1 MNLFLSSA
9 HTAPAQP
16 AHRVTSSSRPWHPAA
31 TYLPIA
37 LLLALLS
44 LVQLASPLAVN
55 AQATD
60 ASITGTVTDTQGA
73 ALPEVS
79 IAVRNTTTGVTR
91 TIVSNAS
98 GQYRLAALP
107 PGEYDLTA
115 QHEGFATTQVKGIE
129 LSVGLEFQRD
139 VALTVGGV
147 QQAVSVTAQQP
158 LIERSSS
165 EAGSDVITQV
175 QIDSLPIP
183 GRQPTQLALLLP
195 GTGTDST
202 RTQRPDA
209 NVGAGDVNVAST
221 NYLVDGLTN
230 MISGQGDPRDNIP
243 QAAVQE
249 FKVITSQAPA
259 EYGGRSGGV
268 VTLATKSGGN
278 QLHGEAFEFF
288 RDHYINRVDYY
299 TQAQHDSDTSLYP
312 IEPFSRNQF
321 GGAAGGPILKDRLH
335 YFGSFERLDD
345 KEYFTVAPG
354 GAGATPAVQA
364 DYAALQGS
372 FRNGSLQNSYFGRLD
387 WQIDPKHVLFLKF
400 FEQNPSIFYC
410 LGCAG
415 GNNAAFSSGDTSVR
429 GWTWAAGHTWL
440 ISPRVVNQLNVQ
452 VAQDWQSSLPSAFNT
467 PSQTLLNNASLAV
480 GLRPGNVGVLAGG
493 STTYSFPSLKWGF
506 YPGTQFHPFYQE
518 AVEALTYNT
527 GRHTFKFGGS
537 ILNQPRKTQAAAT
550 PLGSWTFAKDIY
562 FNPND
567 PNFNWA
573 SLSAAN
579 PTKWTT
585 TFPTIP
591 YTDYNVLYGFYA
603 QDEWKLRPSLTLNL
617 GVRYDLQTKVWRNSL
632 YQGLYPTPLPFVD
645 FKSRGD
651 HNNVAPRLGFAW
663 DPRNDGKTVVR
674 GGFGIV
680 YTANQ
685 NTSFGGEVTTTRQ
698 TSITVSSSTKNGVTT
713 YVPYPDPYNGKGYQ
727 SAIASTPPNIT
738 INANNISNPPV
749 YTSSLGIS
757 RQLVNNLA
765 LTIDG
770 LYTHITEMPITVNI
784 NSPVDPV
791 NAPKVLPLPA
801 WGQINQTQPIGTYG
815 YRALYVRL
823 DKRYSHRYQYTV
835 SYTLAKQN
843 DNYNNSTAIT
853 DYYHEYEDLGP
864 SAVDRRNNLV
874 LSGSALARY
883 GITVGGIYTV
893 RSSLPFSAQTGVDN
907 NADGA
912 ITDYVPGTL
921 KNQHSKAKLLAE
933 VNAWRAAQATPL
945 AALPLSQIQS
955 NFYNQFDARISKQFS
970 FTERYRLQL
979 IGQLFNVFGKDN
991 FGGVGVTQQTN
1002 ASATT
1007 FGEILSAYPRQQGEL
1022 AVRFLF

>member
-1 MNLFLSSA
+1 MQSNVSSTGSAIQYRAHPRGLSQRTFLSRM
-9 HTAPAQP
+9 H
-16 AHRVTSSSRPWHPAA
+16 
-31 TYLPIA
+31 IA
-37 LLLALLS
+37 LLLTLALTLC
-44 LVQLASPLAVN
+44 VASPITAH

-60 ASITGTVTDTQGA
+60 AVITGSVTDAQGA
-73 ALPEVS
+73 ALSNVTIS
-79 IAVRNTTTGVTR
+79 ARNTVTGATR
-91 TIVSNAS
+91 TELTSPN

-107 PGEYDLTA
+107 PGEYDLTV
-115 QHEGFATTQVKGIE
+115 QREGFAVNRIKGIT
-129 LSVGLEFQRD
+129 LSVGLEFQHD
-139 VALTVGGV
+139 VSLKIGGV
-147 QQAVSVTAQQP
+147 DQAISVSAEQP
-158 LIERSSS
+158 LIERSSN
-165 EAGSDVITQV
+165 EAGSAIISQS

-183 GRQPTQLALLLP
+183 GRQATQLALLLP

-249 FKVITSQAPA
+249 FKVIASQAPA

-278 QLHGEAFEFF
+278 AIHGEAFEFF
-288 RDHYINRVDYY
+288 RNHSINRVDYY
-299 TQAQHDSDTSLYP
+299 TQAQHNSNPNLYP

-321 GGAAGGPILKDRLH
+321 GGAAGGPIIKDRLH

-345 KEYFTVAPG
+345 REYFTVAPG
-354 GAGATPAVQA
+354 GAGATPVVQA
-364 DYAALQGS
+364 DYAGLQGS
-372 FRNGSLQNSYFGRLD
+372 FRNGSLQNSYFGRID
-387 WQIDPKHVLFLKF
+387 WQINPKHTLFLKF

-440 ISPRVVNQLNVQ
+440 ISPRLVNQLNVQ
-452 VAQDWQSSLPSAFNT
+452 VAQDWQSSLPSSFNT
-467 PSQTLLNNASLAV
+467 PSQTLLKNASLDAAF
-480 GLRPGNVGVLAGG
+480 RPANVGVLSGG

-518 AVEALTYNT
+518 AVEALTLSAN
-527 GRHTFKFGGS
+527 RHTFKFGGS
-537 ILNQPRKTQAAAT
+537 ILDQPRKTQAAAT

-567 PNFNWA
+567 PNFDWS

-603 QDEWKLRPSLTLNL
+603 QDEWKVRPGLTLNL
-617 GVRYDLQTKVWRNSL
+617 GLRYDLQTKIWRNSL

-651 HNNVAPRLGFAW
+651 HNNLAPRAGFAW
-663 DPRNDGKTVVR
+663 DLRNDGKTVVR
-674 GGFGIV
+674 GGYGIV

-698 TSITVSSSTKNGVTT
+698 TSITVSSSTKSGVTA
-713 YVPYPDPYNGKGYQ
+713 YVPFPDPYNGKGYQ
-727 SAIASTPPNIT
+727 SAIKDTPPNIT
-738 INANNISNPPV
+738 TNANNISNPPV
-749 YTSSLGIS
+749 YTTSLGLS
-757 RQLVNNLA
+757 RELSNDLA
-765 LTIDG
+765 LTVDG
-770 LYTHITEMPITVNI
+770 IYTHITQMPVSVNI
-784 NSPVDPV
+784 NSPASP
-791 NAPKVLPLPA
+791 ATEPKVLPLTA

-823 DKRYSHRYQYTV
+823 DKRYADRYQYMV

-843 DNYNNSTAIT
+843 DNYNGSTAIT
-853 DYYHEYEDLGP
+853 DFYHPTEDLGS

-874 LSGSALARY
+874 LSSSILTRY
-883 GITVGGIYTV
+883 GFTVGGIYTL

-921 KNQHSKAKLLAE
+921 KNQHDKAKLLSE
-933 VNAWRAAQATPL
+933 VNAWRTMQAKPL
-945 AALPLSQIQS
+945 AAIPLSQIQS

-991 FGGVGVTQQTN
+991 FGGVGVTQQSN
-1002 ASATT
+1002 ASANT

-1022 AVRFLF
+1022 AIRLLF